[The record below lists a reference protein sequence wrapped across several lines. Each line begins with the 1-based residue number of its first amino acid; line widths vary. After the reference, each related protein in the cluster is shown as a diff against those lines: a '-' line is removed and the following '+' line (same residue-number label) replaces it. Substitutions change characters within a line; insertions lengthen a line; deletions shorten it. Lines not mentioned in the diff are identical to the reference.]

1 MKRRDFLRGAA
12 GLGAIA
18 LAAAFP
24 AAARPGLRV
33 AAALN
38 LSGRQRML
46 AQRLA
51 KAWVMRGL
59 DILPER
65 ARAIL
70 DESLSRQQVQ
80 FAELKGFVPNDDV
93 RAALVPLERDW
104 AAYRTALAA
113 PSRRDRAQPVYDLSE
128 QVQERA
134 HRLTLAYEKAS
145 PTPAEERLINIAG
158 RQRMLS
164 QRIAK
169 FYLFRVW
176 GVNPVAAQMELNFAR
191 AEFSSGMH
199 QLVHAAAGVPALRA
213 PLDEIDGAWI
223 AYRGQ
228 LEVPG
233 GDTAQVVEHS
243 ERLLALTERL
253 VTLFEERAER
263 NAAQTPVRD
272 Y

>member
-1 MKRRDFLRGAA
+1 MERRVFLQGAA
-12 GLGAIA
+12 LGVLT
-18 LAAAFP
+18 LAAALP
-24 AAARPGLRV
+24 APARPGLSV
-33 AAALN
+33 AGALN

-59 DILPER
+59 NVLP
-65 ARAIL
+65 ARADVIL
-70 DESLSRQQVQ
+70 DASLTQQQ
-80 FAELKGFVPNDDV
+80 AQLAELKGFVPNDDV
-93 RAALVPLERDW
+93 RAALVPLGRDW
-104 AAYRTALAA
+104 AAYRAAVAA

-145 PTPAEERLINIAG
+145 RAPAGERLINIAG

-169 FYLFRVW
+169 FYLFRAW

-199 QLVHAAAGVPALRA
+199 QLANAASGAPALRA
-213 PLDEIDGAWI
+213 LLDEIDGAWI
-223 AYRGQ
+223 VYRRQ
-228 LEVPG
+228 LEAPG
-233 GDTAQVVEHS
+233 DGTAQVVEHS

-253 VTLFEERAER
+253 VSLFEERAER
-263 NAAQTPVRD
+263 NAA
-272 Y
+272 